1 MFFVKL
7 DMLHTKHFAVTIV
20 PAVLI
25 AYKFSILEG
34 VFFFAG
40 GTLIDI
46 DHFFDYLFLN
56 HGDLNYKKLV
66 RLCEEYKLKKI
77 LLLLHSWEIVIP
89 GLLLSIG
96 KPSLFIFIGAIYHL
110 IFDQFTNR
118 SKILTYFLSYRLINK
133 LDLHKII
140 NLRN

>member
-1 MFFVKL
+1 
-7 DMLHTKHFAVTIV
+7 MLHTKHFVVTIV

-25 AYKFSILEG
+25 AYKFSMLEG
-34 VFFFAG
+34 VFFFAA

-56 HGDLNYKKLV
+56 HGDLNYRSLV
-66 RLCEEYKLKKI
+66 KWCEDYKLKNI
-77 LLLLHSWEIVIP
+77 LLLFHSWEIIIP
-89 GLLLSIG
+89 GLLLSNG

-110 IFDQFTNR
+110 IFDQFTNQ

-133 LDLHKII
+133 LDSNKIL
-140 NLRN
+140 NLQN